1 MQCSDASNVGGI
13 PIPDPGEGENDF
25 LNPEG
30 EPSGEDYMT
39 GGCSQPVGNPREDVG
54 E

>member
-1 MQCSDASNVGGI
+1 MQCSDASNVGGV

-30 EPSGEDYMT
+30 EPRGEDYVT
-39 GGCSQPVGNPREDVG
+39 GGWSQPLSNPREDVG

>member
-1 MQCSDASNVGGI
+1 MLVMLWAFLSLTL
-13 PIPDPGEGENDF
+13 GEGENDF

-39 GGCSQPVGNPREDVG
+39 GGCSQPVGNPGEGVG